1 MAGVDNSFLGKLDP
15 NLNSQ
20 LMNAQQQLALARAL
34 QGQAMQPLT
43 PVQPNAPI
51 SPLSVL
57 AQALNAY
64 STPKRIEDANNKIG
78 DIESKMGQQR
88 LNMMAAA
95 LRGDLSGSNNDS
107 ASSMGA
113 APEKLSDMPQAS
125 RPGMAAPQSIAQP
138 GAQPSVGGV
147 PDVTKDAVW
156 RNYAMGE
163 QLGLMPTGTSD
174 NYAKARYTAATPTDQ
189 MKNDNASGVTAA
201 QRNAITTGVNLT
213 PNQSLMQY
221 DQNGKPTLAAV
232 GSDPSNNL
240 QFGVANGMIGA
251 APVAGVAEARGQLAG
266 AEQGAKSAN
275 TIMQVTGPGGE
286 QVPAWAGPAAT
297 AGGKQL
303 GLGQGEVPPWT
314 GGTIPP
320 ERIRLLEQAAAKGD
334 PNSKL
339 VLDSYNAAQKPR
351 LGQTQSEKLL
361 TDQGNQLYSKINAEQ
376 TNNAQHRAVLN
387 EMWQLA
393 HDGKFGPGTGTMA
406 RIKALASNAGI
417 DMTGAQ
423 SDQDVMKKLSSNMV
437 MSQLGQGGTG
447 TDSQLA
453 TLQSAFPNGEMTNAA
468 MQKVIPMLVS
478 QIDAREARSKAAN
491 AYLQGG
497 GQLSGLSGFL
507 NKFNANA
514 DPGTVSLGRR
524 MAEAS
529 RNGTVQQEV
538 QNLQR
543 SRPNDWQK
551 LLQKVQ
557 QLDQMGAF

>member
-1 MAGVDNSFLGKLDP
+1 MMAGVDNSFLGKLDP

-34 QGQAMQPLT
+34 QGQAMQPVT

-57 AQALNAY
+57 GNALMAY
-64 STPKRIEDANNKIG
+64 KAPQKIEEANNKIG
-78 DIESKMGQQR
+78 EIESKMGQQR
-88 LNMMAAA
+88 LNMMASLLGGGAGGGA
-95 LRGDLSGSNNDS
+95 
-107 ASSMGA
+107 GA
-113 APEKLSDMPQAS
+113 AQSDGTSPGAAAPAGGAPTAGS
-125 RPGMAAPQSIAQP
+125 PGMA
-138 GAQPSVGGV
+138 GV
-147 PDVTKDAVW
+147 PDVTKDPVW
-156 RNYAMGE
+156 RNYAFGE
-163 QLGLMPTGTSD
+163 QLGLMPAGTAD
-174 NYAKARYTAATPTDQ
+174 NYAKARYTAAAPTDQ
-189 MKNDNASGVTAA
+189 IKNDIVSGVSPA
-201 QRNAITTGVNLT
+201 QRNAITTGFQLS
-213 PNQSLMQY
+213 PNQSNVRYGPDGQPILSMVGADPANNAQY
-221 DQNGKPTLAAV
+221 
-232 GSDPSNNL
+232 
-240 QFGVANGMIGA
+240 GVANGVIGA
-251 APVAGVAEARGQLAG
+251 APVAGVANARAQLAG

-275 TIMQVTGPGGE
+275 TITSVTGPGGE
-286 QVPAWAGPAAT
+286 QVPVWAGPAAT
-297 AGGKQL
+297 AGGQQL
-303 GLGQGEVPPWT
+303 GLGPGEVPPWT
-314 GGTIPP
+314 GGQLPP
-320 ERIRLLEQAAAKGD
+320 QRIQQLQQAAARGD
-334 PNSKL
+334 QNAQL
-339 VLDSYNAAQKPR
+339 VLDSYGSAQRPR
-351 LGQTQSEKLL
+351 LGQTQSDKLL

-393 HDGKFGPGTGTMA
+393 HEGKFGPGTSTMA

-453 TLQSAFPNGEMTNAA
+453 TLQSAFPNGEMTNTA

-491 AYLQGG
+491 TYLQSG

-514 DPGTVSLGRR
+514 DPGTISLGRR